1 MEPSERL
8 FLAALRAAIHG
19 KGYNPPDEPKA
30 WHGAVKLAEMHSV
43 LPLLIQAVWESP
55 NGEGLCRPY
64 LERAKRVTH
73 SQAYRTAGFIL
84 LYDYLLQRGL
94 RPAVMKGIVLRAL
107 YPQPEQRASTDEDL
121 LIRPEEFSAYHRA
134 LLDYGLSPVEP
145 GEDLSKAHE
154 VSYADRG
161 KGLYIELHMQPFPP
175 TSEAY
180 GELLGLFDGV
190 LDRCVNVRVYGQEF
204 VTLSP
209 TDHLLYLL
217 CHAYKHFLHGGFGI
231 RQVCDIGIFT
241 KSNSDRI
248 DWPYIRQSC
257 EGIRIERFAA
267 GIYRITEKHLGFS
280 MPEVFADTA
289 VDESDL
295 LTDILTGGLYGV
307 NDINRAHSAT
317 ITLDAVARQ
326 KQGKKSTGLLASVF
340 LPLDSM
346 RGKYPYLNK
355 HPWLLP
361 VAWAQRVGR
370 YMLSRDKRTDP
381 TASARIGKERI
392 ILLRE
397 YGIID

>member
-1 MEPSERL
+1 MNASEKL
-8 FLAALRAAIHG
+8 FLSLLRCSIHREKPGPIDPEIWREALR
-19 KGYNPPDEPKA
+19 
-30 WHGAVKLAEMHSV
+30 LARAHSV
-43 LPLLIQAVWESP
+43 TPLVVDAAWSSDGGQKLG
-55 NGEGLCRPY
+55 NGCR
-64 LERAKRVTH
+64 EQAKRLTCT
-73 SQAYRTAGFIL
+73 QAHRTGDFLL
-84 LYDYLLQRGL
+84 LYDFLVQRGL
-94 RPAVMKGIVLRAL
+94 RPAVMKGIVLRAI
-107 YPQPEQRASTDEDL
+107 YPNPEQRASTDEDL

-161 KGLYIELHMQPFPP
+161 KGLYIELHMQSFPP

-190 LDRCVNVRVYGQEF
+190 LDRCVNVRVYGQEL

-248 DWPYIRQSC
+248 DWAYIRQSC

-381 TASARIGKERI
+381 AASARIGKERI